1 MELGQKQFLK
11 ERVAVL
17 VASTLPTGRWVPAPE
32 MRLLAGHQMCILHQ
46 ANLKCKFDAGSW

>member
-32 MRLLAGHQMCILHQ
+32 MRLLAGHQMCILH
-46 ANLKCKFDAGSW
+46 